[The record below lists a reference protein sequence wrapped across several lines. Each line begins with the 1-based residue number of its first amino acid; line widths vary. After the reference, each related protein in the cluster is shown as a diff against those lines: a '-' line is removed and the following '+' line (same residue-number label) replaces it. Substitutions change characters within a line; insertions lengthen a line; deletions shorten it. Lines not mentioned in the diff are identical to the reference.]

1 MGLFAHWGSTPEPAP
16 ERLLEQTVKPAAIED
31 DNGVITTTYSSIQN
45 SLYDLADRR
54 SKTNA
59 IVLPSGTKITLA
71 SVPNPSVSSF
81 AATFEVIPKKG
92 KPQTVI
98 GSGAAAELAFKLDV
112 LGLSAEQKR
121 ALQGL
126 NEAEQHAKAREHLPR
141 VTEKEIHVSSYVT
154 RSGRHVGAYSQVR
167 DILKKLESGDTAHF
181 PEGIKVTRGKS
192 SRGGTGLIVHSP
204 SGGSSFHADAYG
216 QPEDTAAQ
224 GVIADS
230 ARSTHA
236 KSLGG
241 ATSMS
246 PTEFRKQHGD
256 ETPQGKAVSGS
267 VFSEHRMSGPRE
279 RGGHRVK
286 SGVRPTEQ
294 GAKREAER
302 RGETAR
308 AKAET
313 SLVRDLKNERLG
325 KTIHMGNGISIKI
338 GDGAEGGGRSYIL
351 TGGGGPRMEY
361 ANAGMAAS
369 QARKRITSV
378 AQRAAKQQREAEK
391 RLTESAGFFGHH

>member
-1 MGLFAHWGSTPEPAP
+1 MGLFSHRDAPAPKAAP

-45 SLYDLADRR
+45 SLYDLSDRR

-59 IVLPSGTKITLA
+59 VILPSGTKITLA
-71 SVPNPSVSSF
+71 SGPNPSVSSF

-92 KPQTVI
+92 KPQTVT
-98 GSGAAAELAFKLDV
+98 GQLAAAELAFKLDV

-126 NEAEQHAKAREHLPR
+126 NEAEQHARAREHLAR
-141 VTEKEIHVSSYVT
+141 IAEKEIHVSGYVT
-154 RSGRHVGAYSQVR
+154 KSGRHVGAYSQIR
-167 DILKKLESGDTAHF
+167 AEIGKLKHGDSAHF
-181 PEGIKVTRGKS
+181 ADGISVRRTTKSTGGDLYEIKGGATLPMPGSKS
-192 SRGGTGLIVHSP
+192 SDPGTPTSAGNVDAAATAV
-204 SGGSSFHADAYG
+204 GSR
-216 QPEDTAAQ
+216 
-224 GVIADS
+224 S
-230 ARSTHA
+230 ARSKHPQSIGGTESHSAVGRA
-236 KSLGG
+236 KLDTVPAQSKHSQL
-241 ATSMS
+241 A
-246 PTEFRKQHGD
+246 
-256 ETPQGKAVSGS
+256 
-267 VFSEHRMSGPRE
+267 GPRE

-313 SLVRDLKNERLG
+313 SLVRDLKNEHLG

-351 TGGGGPRMEY
+351 TGGDGPRMEY

-378 AQRAAKQQREAEK
+378 AQRTAKQQREAEK
-391 RLTESAGFFGHH
+391 RLTESTGFFGHH